1 MKLYRC
7 MTHSTPSPAQVM
19 LRWGL
24 QRGTSV
30 LPKSVNVDRLRSN
43 IDIVGWQLTQ
53 EDFDRLSRLE
63 PQVRVGDSGGERGE
77 G

>member
-1 MKLYRC
+1 
-7 MTHSTPSPAQVM
+7 M

-63 PQVRVGDSGGERGE
+63 PQVRVGDSRGE
-77 G
+77 GGEG